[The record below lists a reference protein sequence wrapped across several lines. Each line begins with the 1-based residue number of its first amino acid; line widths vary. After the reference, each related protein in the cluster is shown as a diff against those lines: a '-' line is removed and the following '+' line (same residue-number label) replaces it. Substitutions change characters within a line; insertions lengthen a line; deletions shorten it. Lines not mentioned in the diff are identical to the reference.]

1 MPFVKEDLRFDHY
14 TWETSSV
21 SPFMGTPSRRLF
33 NRFNGNQVLFLI
45 NALHASDVPLSHAQV
60 YQLEESLLNQLP
72 LEAKSEISVLNWMK
86 ETQTAV
92 SE

>member
-1 MPFVKEDLRFDHY
+1 MAFVKEDLVFDHY
-14 TWETSSV
+14 TWENTST

-45 NALHASDVPLSHAQV
+45 NALHTGDVPLTSAQV
-60 YQLEESLLNQLP
+60 KQLEEMLLNQLP

-86 ETQTAV
+86 ETQTAI